1 MLRENNLKTTP
12 IPVVK
17 SKRTDRKTVIT
28 SSPAGKITPVGVI
41 PLLREDRVQSGRM
54 AVSVEAMEM
63 AEPIFNGIN
72 VKVSAYL
79 VPKLAEDNFNGMD
92 DLNRAY
98 MGVPREEGE
107 TPIDFIKTHTFDRD
121 DEFYKT
127 LGIHAIQ
134 GSSVNRQYLEAYN
147 LVVNHMRTEVS
158 KSIEHRTMTDATLA
172 PAFWNNPHMN
182 HIKADFDQAIIDGEV
197 SLNSGTG
204 GLKINGLVGRNE
216 YSIDASAATFYDN
229 DGDIGDDGNSYFT
242 YVGAKKD
249 PNSWATQVFAELEQG
264 GITVSLSNIELA
276 KKTQAFARM
285 RQDYQGHSDQYI
297 IDLLMSGINIPTENL
312 RHPILLAEKTSQ
324 MGYQQRFATDA
335 SNLDEHVTV
344 GGTVVDIS
352 MTVPPI
358 TCGGTI
364 IVVAQIVPDNLFER
378 TQDLFLTT
386 TDTSDYPEFTKNFLD
401 PEPVEIVKN
410 GYIDQN
416 HSDPDSVFGYAPLN
430 HGYMRSTPNIG
441 GKYYRPQV
449 DASFDE
455 ERQKFWANE
464 KIDVE
469 LSSDWYLCSD
479 IHHKI
484 FADSTVDNF
493 EITAKGEFSIIGNT
507 VFGPAIREST
517 DDYDQVIADVDQ
529 TRLTK

>member
-1 MLRENNLKTTP
+1 M
-12 IPVVK
+12 
-17 SKRTDRKTVIT
+17 
-28 SSPAGKITPVGVI
+28 
-41 PLLREDRVQSGRM
+41 
-54 AVSVEAMEM
+54 
-63 AEPIFNGIN
+63 
-72 VKVSAYL
+72 
-79 VPKLAEDNFNGMD
+79 
-92 DLNRAY
+92 
-98 MGVPREEGE
+98 
-107 TPIDFIKTHTFDRD
+107 
-121 DEFYKT
+121 
-127 LGIHAIQ
+127 
-134 GSSVNRQYLEAYN
+134 
-147 LVVNHMRTEVS
+147 
-158 KSIEHRTMTDATLA
+158 
-172 PAFWNNPHMN
+172 
-182 HIKADFDQAIIDGEV
+182 
-197 SLNSGTG
+197 
-204 GLKINGLVGRNE
+204 
-216 YSIDASAATFYDN
+216 
-229 DGDIGDDGNSYFT
+229 
-242 YVGAKKD
+242 
-249 PNSWATQVFAELEQG
+249 
-264 GITVSLSNIELA
+264 
-276 KKTQAFARM
+276 
-285 RQDYQGHSDQYI
+285 
-297 IDLLMSGINIPTENL
+297 
-312 RHPILLAEKTSQ
+312 
-324 MGYQQRFATDA
+324 
-335 SNLDEHVTV
+335 
-344 GGTVVDIS
+344 
-352 MTVPPI
+352 
-358 TCGGTI
+358 
-364 IVVAQIVPDNLFER
+364 FER